1 MRVAVIGARGQLGAA
16 IVRELGGGHKVEAF
30 DHAALELTDG
40 ERVLETLTR
49 LQPDAIVNCAAYN
62 AVDAAEDHPVDAL
75 ALNAVA
81 VRTLA
86 RAAAAVDAALVH
98 YSTDFVFDGT
108 ASEPYSEDAPPNPK
122 SVYATSKLLGEWLAA
137 DAPRAFVLRVESL
150 FGAVP
155 GSRDKGSVSAIVNAL
170 ERGDVPRVFEDR
182 TVSPTN
188 VFDAARAT
196 RALLERHAEPGT
208 YHCVNTGHSTWL
220 EFATEA
226 AQLLGVPPRFE
237 AVTLGSL
244 RLRAERPRYCALSN
258 RKLTSLGIP
267 MATWQDALARYIES
281 RRTTESR

>member
-16 IVRELGGGHKVEAF
+16 MAREFRDGHSVDAF
-30 DHAALELTDG
+30 DRAALELTDG

-62 AVDAAEDHPVDAL
+62 AVDAAEDHPVEAL
-75 ALNAVA
+75 AVNAVA

-137 DAPRAFVLRVESL
+137 DAPRAYVLRVESL

-155 GSRDKGSVSAIVNAL
+155 GMHGKGSVAAIVSAL
-170 ERGDVPRVFEDR
+170 ERGDVPKVFEDR
-182 TVSPTN
+182 TVSPTSI
-188 VFDAARAT
+188 FDAARAT
-196 RALLERHAEPGT
+196 RVLLERRAEPGT
-208 YHCVNTGHSTWL
+208 YHCVNTGHCTWL
-220 EFATEA
+220 ELATEVA
-226 AQLLGVPPRFE
+226 RLLGVPPRFE
-237 AVTLGSL
+237 AVTLAALS
-244 RLRAERPRYCALSN
+244 LRAERPRYCALSN
-258 RKLTSLGIP
+258 RKLTSLGISMP
-267 MATWQDALARYIES
+267 TWQDALGRYVNRS
-281 RRTTESR
+281 A